1 MSLGEIEAN
10 ISNNQL
16 KEERVATSRE
26 GKKGKSGGRA
36 TTVHYKPH
44 RVSLNACITSIK
56 NKCLKERKM
65 GKNRINSKKVEG
77 NSEEQKLIK

>member
-26 GKKGKSGGRA
+26 GKKGKWGEEPPLF
-36 TTVHYKPH
+36 TT
-44 RVSLNACITSIK
+44 N
-56 NKCLKERKM
+56 
-65 GKNRINSKKVEG
+65 
-77 NSEEQKLIK
+77 LIEFH